1 MKTTAYL
8 ILSAAGLLLLAGC
21 GTSRQVKEAGDIQI
35 GYGTITEEERTN
47 AMGRLKMED
56 PSVKAYS
63 NMYDYL
69 AGRVPGVQVF
79 GHKIIVR
86 GISTNSSNTDP
97 LLLVDGVQV
106 PNLDSINPADVER
119 VDVIKDGSTAIYGIS
134 GANGV
139 ILITT
144 KNH

>member
-1 MKTTAYL
+1 MKTNPYL
-8 ILSAAGLLLLAGC
+8 SLAAGLLILAAC
-21 GTSRQVKEAGDIQI
+21 GTARQVKDAGDIQI
-35 GYGTITEEERTN
+35 GYGTVTEEERTT
-47 AMGRLKMED
+47 AVGRLKMED

-63 NMYDYL
+63 NMYEYL

-79 GHKIIVR
+79 GNKIIVR

-106 PNLDSINPADVER
+106 LNLDSINPADVER
-119 VDVIKDGSTAIYGIS
+119 VDVIKDGSSSIYGIQGS
-134 GANGV
+134 NGV

>member
-1 MKTTAYL
+1 MKTNAYL
-8 ILSAAGLLLLAGC
+8 SLAAGLLILAAC
-21 GTSRQVKEAGDIQI
+21 GTARQVKDAGDIQI
-35 GYGTITEEERTN
+35 GYGTITEEERTT

-63 NMYDYL
+63 NMYEYL

-79 GHKIIVR
+79 GNKIIVR

-106 PNLDSINPADVER
+106 LNLDSINPADVER
-119 VDVIKDGSTAIYGIS
+119 VDVIKDGSSSIYGIQGS
-134 GANGV
+134 NGV